1 MAGAAAVVADAVATM
16 AQIPVAGERMMVV
29 VGMLTFARI
38 VVVQEGLVGP
48 GIGRVSGKS
57 L

>member
-48 GIGRVSGKS
+48 GIGRVSGES